1 MTRLLRTLTLAA
13 GLTLVSSLALAGPAT
28 DYVKAKQET
37 LVALVQKKNAESDKK
52 VAAMFDEMLDYSAMA
67 EASLGSEWAA
77 RSDAE
82 KAEFTDLLKK
92 LVRKSYEKNL
102 RKTAN
107 YSVEYVRE
115 EAADGKVLVATKAT
129 NKAKA
134 NEEPLRLDYRLAQ
147 KDGAWKIVDIITE
160 DVSLVGSY
168 RSQFV
173 KVVKKDGFAALT
185 KKMKD
190 KLAKDG

>member
-1 MTRLLRTLTLAA
+1 MTRFFRTLALAVS
-13 GLTLVSSLALAGPAT
+13 LSLVSSLALAGPAT
-28 DYVKAKQET
+28 DYVRSRQTTLQEM
-37 LVALVQKKNAESDKK
+37 LRKNDKK
-52 VAAMFDEMLDYSAMA
+52 VGETFDQMLDYDAMA
-67 EASLGSEWAA
+67 QESLGSEWAA

-102 RKTAN
+102 RKTLN
-107 YSVEYVRE
+107 FNVEFVAE
-115 EAADGKVLVATKAT
+115 EAAGGKTIVRTKNT
-129 NKAKA
+129 NKAKPSD
-134 NEEPLRLDYRLAQ
+134 EPLRLDYRLAD
-147 KDGAWKIVDIITE
+147 KGGGNFKIDDIITE

-173 KVVKKDGFAALT
+173 KVVKKDGFPALI

-190 KLAKDG
+190 RLAKE